1 MMMEKIIFKKY
12 EEPELENPILVS
24 GLPGIGNVGKI
35 TADYFIE
42 KLKMKKMADIFSEYL
57 PPQVLFLTIKYTLLG
72 TQYIIK
78 NREKE

>member
-1 MMMEKIIFKKY
+1 MEKIIFKQY

-42 KLKMKKMADIFSEYL
+42 KLKMKKMADIFS
-57 PPQVLFLTIKYTLLG
+57 
-72 TQYIIK
+72 
-78 NREKE
+78 